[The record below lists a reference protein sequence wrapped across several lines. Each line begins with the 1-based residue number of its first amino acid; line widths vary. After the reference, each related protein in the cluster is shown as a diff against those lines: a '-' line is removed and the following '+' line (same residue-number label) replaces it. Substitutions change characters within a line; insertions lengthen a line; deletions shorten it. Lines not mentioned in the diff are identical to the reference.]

1 MGATSTLHG
10 HPRRRERRAVQ
21 RSASRDLV
29 AKILASSD
37 VQLDGTRPWDIRVHD
52 HRFFDRVLSHG
63 SVGLGESYMDGWW
76 HAEALDEFFDKVQ
89 RIELYK
95 QVGRLNA
102 FWLALKG
109 QIINRQTAR
118 RSQDVGREHYDLGN
132 DLYEAMLGE
141 TMQYTCGYWRSAST
155 LHEAQMQKLDLIA
168 RKLHLSPNMDVLE
181 LGSGFGGLAK
191 FLTSEY
197 RCRVVSYNIS
207 AEQVAYARD
216 LCHGLPVR
224 FEQRDYREA
233 AKEPEDFDRVVSIG
247 LCEHI
252 GYKNYRSFLN
262 LVHARLKDGGLFL
275 LHTIGG
281 NASYTSTDAWI
292 DKYIFPNGMVP
303 SIVQLGNAMEYH
315 WVVEDWHNFGPD
327 YDRTLMAWWNNFNRA
342 WPDLQKKYGE
352 RFYRMWKYYLMASAG
367 TFRSRKLQL
376 WQIVMSKGDALSY
389 TPVR

>member
-1 MGATSTLHG
+1 MGATSTLQG
-10 HPRRRERRAVQ
+10 QPRPNQRRAVQ
-21 RSASRDLV
+21 RSASHDLV

-76 HAEALDEFFDKVQ
+76 QAEALDEFFDKVQ

-95 QVGRLNA
+95 QVGRLSA

-109 QIINRQTAR
+109 RTINRQTAH
-118 RSQDVGREHYDLGN
+118 RSRDVGREHYDLGN

-155 LHEAQMQKLDLIA
+155 LHEAQIQKLDLIA
-168 RKLHLSPNMDVLE
+168 RKLHLSPKMAVLE
-181 LGSGFGGLAK
+181 LGGGFGGLAR
-191 FLTSEY
+191 FLASEY
-197 RCRVVSYNIS
+197 GCKVVSYNIS
-207 AEQVAYARD
+207 AEQIAYARD
-216 LCHGLPVR
+216 LCRGLSVR

-262 LVHARLKDGGLFL
+262 LVHAKLRDGGLFL

-315 WVVEDWHNFGPD
+315 WVMEDWHNFGPD

-342 WPDLQKKYGE
+342 WPELQKTYGE

-376 WQIVMSKGDALSY
+376 WQIVMSKGDVPSY
-389 TPVR
+389 TSVR

>member
-10 HPRRRERRAVQ
+10 HPRRRAVQ

-181 LGSGFGGLAK
+181 LGSGFGGLAR

>member
-1 MGATSTLHG
+1 MGATSALQG
-10 HPRRRERRAVQ
+10 QPRPNQRRAVQ
-21 RSASRDLV
+21 RSASHDLV

-76 HAEALDEFFDKVQ
+76 QAEALDEFFDKVQ

-95 QVGRLNA
+95 QVGRLSA

-109 QIINRQTAR
+109 RTINRQTAH
-118 RSQDVGREHYDLGN
+118 RSRDVGREHYDLGN

-155 LHEAQMQKLDLIA
+155 LHEAQIQKLDLIA
-168 RKLHLSPNMDVLE
+168 RKLHLSPKMAVLE
-181 LGSGFGGLAK
+181 LGGGFGGLAR
-191 FLTSEY
+191 FLASEY
-197 RCRVVSYNIS
+197 GCKVVSYNIS
-207 AEQVAYARD
+207 AEQIAYARD
-216 LCHGLPVR
+216 LCRGLSVR

-262 LVHARLKDGGLFL
+262 FVHAKLKDGGLFL

-281 NASYTSTDAWI
+281 NVSYTSTDAWI

-303 SIVQLGNAMEYH
+303 SIVQLGNEMEYH
-315 WVVEDWHNFGPD
+315 WVMEDWHNFGPD

-342 WPDLQKKYGE
+342 WPELQKTYGE

-376 WQIVMSKGDALSY
+376 WQIVMSKGDVPSY
-389 TPVR
+389 TSVR

>member
-1 MGATSTLHG
+1 MGATSTLQG
-10 HPRRRERRAVQ
+10 HPRPHERRAVQ

-37 VQLDGTRPWDIRVHD
+37 VQLDETRPWDIRVHD

-141 TMQYTCGYWRSAST
+141 SMQYTCGYWRSAST
-155 LHEAQMQKLDLIA
+155 LQEAQMQKLDLIA

-191 FLTSEY
+191 FLASEY
-197 RCRVVSYNIS
+197 GCRVVSYNIS

-216 LCHGLPVR
+216 LCRGLPVR

-252 GYKNYRSFLN
+252 GYKNYRSFLH
-262 LVHARLKDGGLFL
+262 LVHAQLREGGLFL

-281 NASYTSTDAWI
+281 NGSYTSTDAWI
-292 DKYIFPNGMVP
+292 DKYIFPNGMIP

-315 WVVEDWHNFGPD
+315 WVMEDWHNFGPD
-327 YDRTLMAWWNNFNRA
+327 HDRTLMAWWNNFNGA
-342 WPDLQKKYGE
+342 WPDLQKKYGD

>member
-1 MGATSTLHG
+1 MGATSALQG
-10 HPRRRERRAVQ
+10 QPRPNQRRAVQ
-21 RSASRDLV
+21 RSASHDLV

-76 HAEALDEFFDKVQ
+76 QAEALDEFFDKVQ

-95 QVGRLNA
+95 QVGRLSA

-109 QIINRQTAR
+109 RTINRQTAH
-118 RSQDVGREHYDLGN
+118 RSRDVGREHYDLGN

-155 LHEAQMQKLDLIA
+155 LHEAQIQKLDLIA
-168 RKLHLSPNMDVLE
+168 RKLHLSPKMAVLE
-181 LGSGFGGLAK
+181 LGGGFGGLAR
-191 FLTSEY
+191 FLASEY
-197 RCRVVSYNIS
+197 GCKVVSYNIS
-207 AEQVAYARD
+207 AEQIAYARD
-216 LCHGLPVR
+216 LCRGLSVR

-262 LVHARLKDGGLFL
+262 FVHAKLKDGGLFL

-281 NASYTSTDAWI
+281 NVSYTSTDAWI

-315 WVVEDWHNFGPD
+315 WVMEDWHNFGPD

-342 WPDLQKKYGE
+342 WPELQKTYGE

-376 WQIVMSKGDALSY
+376 WQIVMSKGDVPSY
-389 TPVR
+389 TSVR

>member
-1 MGATSTLHG
+1 MLRPLFTAIRGQ
-10 HPRRRERRAVQ
+10 RRAVQ

-181 LGSGFGGLAK
+181 LGSGFGGLAR

>member
-1 MGATSTLHG
+1 
-10 HPRRRERRAVQ
+10 
-21 RSASRDLV
+21 
-29 AKILASSD
+29 
-37 VQLDGTRPWDIRVHD
+37 
-52 HRFFDRVLSHG
+52 
-63 SVGLGESYMDGWW
+63 MDGWW

-95 QVGRLNA
+95 QVGRLSA
-102 FWLALKG
+102 LWLALKG
-109 QIINRQTAR
+109 RTINRQTAH
-118 RSQDVGREHYDLGN
+118 RSRDVGREHYDLGN

-155 LHEAQMQKLDLIA
+155 LHEAQIRKLDLIA
-168 RKLHLSPNMDVLE
+168 RKLHLSPNMNVLE
-181 LGSGFGGLAK
+181 LGGGFGGLAK
-191 FLTSEY
+191 FLASEY
-197 RCRVVSYNIS
+197 GCRVVSYNIS

-216 LCHGLPVR
+216 LCRGLPVR

-233 AKEPEDFDRVVSIG
+233 AKEPQDFDRVVSIG

-252 GYKNYRSFLN
+252 GYKNYGSFLN
-262 LVHARLKDGGLFL
+262 LVHAKLREGGFFL

-292 DKYIFPNGMVP
+292 DKYIFPNGMIP
-303 SIVQLGNAMEYH
+303 SIVQLGHAMEYH
-315 WVVEDWHNFGPD
+315 WVMEDWHNFGPD

-342 WPDLQKKYGE
+342 WPNLQKKYGE

-376 WQIVMSKGDALSY
+376 WQIVMSKGDAPSY
-389 TPVR
+389 MPVR